1 MGKHHDKDF
10 KIYAARLVLEE
21 GRKPRELAE
30 ELNISIPTLR
40 NWVNNYKETN
50 EEGPA
55 AADFSNG
62 FPGISLKEEKD
73 KIIKDLQEE
82 NEILKKAMHIFTKQ
96 PK

>member
-40 NWVNNYKETN
+40 NWINIYKETN
-50 EEGPA
+50 EVGS
-55 AADFSNG
+55 ADSSNG
-62 FPGISLKEEKD
+62 FSGLSLKEEKD
-73 KIIKDLQEE
+73 KIIRDLQEE

>member
-30 ELNISIPTLR
+30 ELDISIPTLR
-40 NWVNNYKETN
+40 NWVNTYKEN
-50 EEGPA
+50 
-55 AADFSNG
+55 NQQG
-62 FPGISLKEEKD
+62 FEDANNVSSELRLTEEKD
-73 KIIKDLQEE
+73 KIIKDLKEE
-82 NEILKKAMHIFTKQ
+82 NEILKKAMYIFTKQ

>member
-40 NWVNNYKETN
+40 NWINNYKETN
-50 EEGPA
+50 EEGLE
-55 AADFSNG
+55 DSRNG
-62 FPGISLKEEKD
+62 FTGLSLKEEKD

-96 PK
+96 P

>member
-1 MGKHHDKDF
+1 MGKHHDRDF

-30 ELNISIPTLR
+30 ELNISTPTLR
-40 NWVNNYKETN
+40 NWVNIYKETN
-50 EEGPA
+50 EEGQ
-55 AADFSNG
+55 ADFSIG
-62 FPGISLKEEKD
+62 LSGLSLKEEKD

>member
-40 NWVNNYKETN
+40 NWINIYKETN
-50 EEGPA
+50 EEGS
-55 AADFSNG
+55 ADFSNG
-62 FPGISLKEEKD
+62 FSGLSLKEEKD
-73 KIIKDLQEE
+73 KIIRDLQEE

>member
-40 NWVNNYKETN
+40 NWINIYKETN
-50 EEGPA
+50 EVGS
-55 AADFSNG
+55 ADSSNG
-62 FPGISLKEEKD
+62 FSGLSLKEEKD

-82 NEILKKAMHIFTKQ
+82 NEILKKAMQIFIKQ